1 MVMPFRRTR
10 GYIDPPTRARLVDF
24 AGTEFDADDL
34 SRAEEAIAKV
44 VTRYPT
50 LLADEIAKLVAAW
63 DEAPEQLTPEVVG
76 PIFTVAHDLAGYGAT
91 FGYPLI
97 TIFGRSLSRLLTM
110 GDLSREQMAT
120 VVDAHIATLRVIV
133 RDRMTGSGGPIGLQL
148 AASLDQAITKFH
160 LAAGSERKGRLYEEV
175 TALQAKQKQSSRGT
189 AQAKK

>member
-1 MVMPFRRTR
+1 MVASFRRDR
-10 GYIDPPTRARLVDF
+10 GLIEPPARARLVDF
-24 AGTEFDADDL
+24 AGAAFDEEDL

-44 VTRYPT
+44 LTRYPN
-50 LLADEIAKLVAAW
+50 LLADEIAKLVVAW
-63 DEAPEQLTPEVVG
+63 EAAPERLTPEVVG

-110 GDLSREQMAT
+110 GDLRREQMAI

-133 RDRMTGSGGPIGLQL
+133 RDRMTGPCGPLGLQL

-160 LAAGSERKGRLYEEV
+160 LAAGGERQGRLYEEV
-175 TALQAKQKQSSRGT
+175 TALQAKRPPPSQR
-189 AQAKK
+189 AARAAK

>member
-10 GYIDPPTRARLVDF
+10 GYIDPPLRARLVDF
-24 AGTEFDADDL
+24 AGTAFDADDL

-63 DEAPEQLTPEVVG
+63 DAAPEQLTSEVVG

-97 TIFGRSLSRLLTM
+97 TVFGRSLSRLLTM
-110 GDLSREQMAT
+110 GDLSREQMAA

-133 RDRMTGSGGPIGLQL
+133 RDRMKGSDGPMGLQL

-160 LAAGSERKGRLYEEV
+160 LAAGSEGKGRLHDEV
-175 TALQAKQKQSSRGT
+175 AALQAK
-189 AQAKK
+189 KK